1 MKNSKLNM
9 KLNKK
14 TIAKLDDK
22 SLDQI
27 AGGKAALGDVCVFKS
42 SSCTI
47 KPTEP
52 TQPTQP
58 TTTA

>member
-1 MKNSKLNM
+1 MKNSKL

-22 SLDQI
+22 GLEQI
-27 AGGKAALGDVCVFKS
+27 VGGQAAAGDVCVFKT

-47 KPTEP
+47 KPEEP
-52 TQPTQP
+52 TTPT
-58 TTTA
+58 AG